1 MSKEENMHETLDP
14 VDRQQY
20 LSSLTHPEY
29 FWSVDLLA
37 SFTFLM
43 SGHGVPVCASMMLG
57 DAEYARERLRLAC
70 TLDDHPL
77 QQLALE
83 MLGALSHLSPAR
95 QSAQWEH

>member
-1 MSKEENMHETLDP
+1 MNEAISSTDKRE
-14 VDRQQY
+14 Y
-20 LSSLTHPEY
+20 LSSLTSPEY

-57 DAEYARERLRLAC
+57 DAEYARDRLRRAC
-70 TLDDHPL
+70 TLDDHAL

-83 MLGALSHLSPAR
+83 MMGALSHLNPAR
-95 QSAQWEH
+95 GGQQWEH